1 MKRNKTHMAKPSEV
15 NPEWQVI
22 DATGQTLGRMASRI
36 SRTLQ
41 GKDKPIY
48 TPHVL
53 TGDYVIVINASKV
66 RFTGRKPA
74 QKTYYRHSGYVGNL
88 KTFLL
93 KDMMETHPERVLE
106 LAVKGMLPK
115 NKLASKMLRRLKVYS
130 GESHPHQAQTG
141 AAAPPTDGGSDG
153 G

>member
-1 MKRNKTHMAKPSEV
+1 MKRNKTHMAKPLEV
-15 NPEWQVI
+15 QPQWHVI
-22 DATGQTLGRMASRI
+22 DATGQTLGRMATRI

-53 TGDYVIVINASKV
+53 TGDCVIVINASKV
-66 RFTGRKPA
+66 RVTGRKMD

-93 KDMMETHPERVLE
+93 KDMMESHPERVLE
-106 LAVKGMLPK
+106 LAVRGMLPK
-115 NKLASKMLRRLKVYS
+115 NKLASQMLKRLKVYR
-130 GESHPHQAQTG
+130 GESHPHQAQTAV
-141 AAAPPTDGGSDG
+141 AASPTDGDSHG